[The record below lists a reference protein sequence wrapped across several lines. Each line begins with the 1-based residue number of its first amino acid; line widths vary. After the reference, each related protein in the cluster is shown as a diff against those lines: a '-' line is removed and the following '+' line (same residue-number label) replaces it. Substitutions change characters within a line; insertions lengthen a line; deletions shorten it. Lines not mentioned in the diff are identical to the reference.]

1 MKVQIIYSSL
11 SGCTKKVAEEIFNNI
26 NLSDKSIYDLK
37 DGEPILDG
45 DIILLG
51 YWVDKGGPNEEMKNF
66 MSKIKDKA
74 IGVFCTL
81 GYYADSAHAKN
92 SIETG
97 INLLKDN
104 NIIIGSYVCNGAL
117 SQNIIDN
124 MRKSKG
130 TGHHSVT
137 PQKELRWDIMK
148 NHPTKAEC
156 ELASERFNERITL
169 YTKCMEQNLEFTSIL

>member
-26 NLSDKSIYDLK
+26 NLKDKSIYDLK

-51 YWVDKGGPNEEMKNF
+51 YWVDKGGPNNEMKNF

-81 GYYADSAHAKN
+81 GYYADSTHAKN
-92 SIETG
+92 SIEAG
-97 INLLKDN
+97 VDLVKDN

-117 SQNIIDN
+117 AQSIINN
-124 MRKSKG
+124 MRQAKG
-130 TGHHSVT
+130 DSYHSAT

-148 NHPTKAEC
+148 KHPTKAEC
-156 ELASERFNERITL
+156 QLASERFNERITL
-169 YTKCMEQNLEFTSIL
+169 YSQCVERNLEFISIL